1 MVVKLD
7 LTFEKST
14 TLKLISAL
22 QISAVLDY
30 GKVYCR
36 RICKGIKTNES
47 CCLTSLFGGHRDFY
61 DGQ

>member
-47 CCLTSLFGGHRDFY
+47 CCY
-61 DGQ
+61 I

>member
-30 GKVYCR
+30 GKVYFR

-47 CCLTSLFGGHRDFY
+47 CCY
-61 DGQ
+61 I